1 MKKCLKICKTY
12 FQSGV
17 SGKHLTSLFFVFLLY
32 FLMFQL
38 FFQSGVSG
46 KHLTSLFFVFLLY
59 FLMFLLFFNT
69 FTIIRIPLHVHIQTS
84 TYTYKY
90 SLTHLNNHLHI
101 KTVTYFYIF
110 LSEVRPGI
118 LERRGWI
125 LPKNLCNYPCFATP
139 NAPRNRKCLILPHQT
154 HRSN

>member
-1 MKKCLKICKTY
+1 M
-12 FQSGV
+12 V
-17 SGKHLTSLFFVFLLY
+17 
-32 FLMFQL
+32 
-38 FFQSGVSG
+38 
-46 KHLTSLFFVFLLY
+46 
-59 FLMFLLFFNT
+59 
-69 FTIIRIPLHVHIQTS
+69 PLHIQTS

-125 LPKNLCNYPCFATP
+125 LPKNLCNYLETENVLFYHTKRTDQINYPLEC
-139 NAPRNRKCLILPHQT
+139 
-154 HRSN
+154 